1 MREPILDKPENS
13 FGYTSKVSV
22 NQAQK
27 AKFLEFAGETARLAG
42 AQTLPFFRVNTDVE
56 NKRTDGHFD
65 PVTEADRT
73 AERTI
78 RDAIERTFPSHGIY
92 GEEYGHKPGNGLTW
106 VIDPID
112 GTRAFMAG
120 MLHWGVLLALFDGE
134 TPIVGAMYQP
144 YTDELFLGDGEVTH
158 LIRGQDKRVL
168 RTSTCEDISS
178 ARLGTTGYDWFSA
191 EDLVRF
197 EHLKSAVQAY
207 RLGGDCYLY
216 GAVALGSVHIGTD
229 ASLNAYDIQALIP
242 IVTGAGGVVTT
253 YDGGNPSMG
262 GAVVATANPVLHRQV
277 LAVLQTA

>member
-1 MREPILDKPENS
+1 MDKPENP
-13 FGYTSKVSV
+13 FGYTSKISV
-22 NQAQK
+22 NQTQK
-27 AKFLEFAGETARLAG
+27 AQFLEFAGATARLAG

-78 RDAIERTFPSHGIY
+78 RDAIERTFPNHGIY

-112 GTRAFMAG
+112 GTRAFMSG
-120 MLHWGVLLALFDGE
+120 MLHWGVLVALFDGE
-134 TPIVGAMYQP
+134 IPIIGAMYQP

-158 LIRGQDKRVL
+158 LIRGQQKRVL
-168 RTSTCEDISS
+168 HTSTCEDISS
-178 ARLGTTGYDWFSA
+178 ARLATTGYDWFSA
-191 EDLVRF
+191 DDLARF

-216 GAVALGSVHIGTD
+216 GAVAMGSVHIGTD

-242 IVTGAGGVVTT
+242 IVNGAGGVVTT

-262 GAVVATANPVLHRQV
+262 GAVVATANPILHRQV
-277 LAVLQTA
+277 LTVLQTN

>member
-1 MREPILDKPENS
+1 MLDKPENS
-13 FGYTSKVSV
+13 FGYTTKVSV
-22 NQAQK
+22 SQTQK
-27 AKFLEFAGETARLAG
+27 ARFLKFAGDTARVAG

-56 NKRTDGHFD
+56 NKHTDGRFD

-78 RDAIERTFPSHGIY
+78 RDAIGRTFPNHGIY

-112 GTRAFMAG
+112 GTRAFMSG

-144 YTDELFLGDGEVTH
+144 YTDELFLGDREVTH
-158 LIRGQDKRVL
+158 LFRGQNKRLL
-168 RTSTCEDISS
+168 RTSTCEDVSS
-178 ARLGTTGYDWFSA
+178 ACLATTGYDWFST
-191 EDLVRF
+191 EDLSRF
-197 EHLKSAVQAY
+197 ERLKAAVQMY

-216 GAVALGSVHIGTD
+216 GAVAMGSVHIGTD

-242 IVTGAGGVVTT
+242 IIVGAGGVVTT

-262 GAVVATANPVLHRQV
+262 GAVVASANHTLHSQV
-277 LAVLQTA
+277 LDLLQTT

>member
-1 MREPILDKPENS
+1 MDKPEKS
-13 FGYTSKVSV
+13 FGYTSKASV

-27 AKFLEFAGETARLAG
+27 AQFLEFAGKTARLAG
-42 AQTLPFFRVNTDVE
+42 AQTLRFFRVNTDVE

-78 RDAIERTFPSHGIY
+78 REAIERTFPSHGIY
-92 GEEYGHKPGNGLTW
+92 GEEYGHKSGNGLTW

-144 YTDELFLGDGEVTH
+144 FTDELFLGDGETTRLV
-158 LIRGQDKRVL
+158 RGQDERVL
-168 RTSTCEDISS
+168 RTSTCEDLSS
-178 ARLGTTGYDWFSA
+178 AMLATTGYDWFSA
-191 EDLVRF
+191 EDLTRF
-197 EHLKSAVQAY
+197 EHLKSSVQLY

-216 GAVALGSVHIGTD
+216 GAVAMGSVHVGTD

-242 IVTGAGGVVTT
+242 IVAGAGGVVTT
-253 YDGGNPSMG
+253 YDGGNASMG
-262 GAVVATANPVLHRQV
+262 GAVVATANPVLHKQV
-277 LAVLQTA
+277 LAVLQTT